1 MPKGERRVIELSYA
15 PTAPEQLG
23 GHRIKC
29 QVCHLR
35 QQQGRVDFDATHP
48 DQMLHANTPVGSSNQ
63 HSLPSVCICFFE
75 QVINGPTYVLALSGS
90 GYKPKLNL
98 SFLSYDFGPCHIFQ
112 QGMTAAVAKLLI
124 TNEDRQPISFDAVFD
139 NNENWQ
145 VRPPVWLCRVSVRAE
160 LHPPLQALSSTCMH
174 SAFPSPASACTQ
186 LDVRAASLFKS
197 ASQPSA

>member
-29 QVCHLR
+29 QVCPLR
-35 QQQGRVDFDATHP
+35 QEQSRVDFCTMCP
-48 DQMLHANTPVGSSNQ
+48 DQMLHAHTHTHVGSSI
-63 HSLPSVCICFFE
+63 HPLLSPAHACICSE
-75 QVINGPTYVLALSGS
+75 QVINGSTYVLALSGA

-98 SFLSYDFGPCHIFQ
+98 SFLSYEFGPRHVFQ

-124 TNEDRQPISFDAVFD
+124 TNEDRQPVSFDAVFD

-145 VRPPVWLCRVSVRAE
+145 VCPPGCLCRASVRAACSGARASAALE
-160 LHPPLQALSSTCMH
+160 SVVCTQSVRCRWPATPPCCSQATTLSS
-174 SAFPSPASACTQ
+174 A
-186 LDVRAASLFKS
+186 
-197 ASQPSA
+197 